1 MPMSRSSRPRCDVE
15 AIVTLG
21 DLQPSWL
28 ETLDRVKLPKLGV
41 YGNHDDEPY
50 MTWFGIDDVHV
61 NRIDLDNGVSF
72 SGFEGCV
79 SYRRSGT
86 AKVGPSYT
94 QRQAKKLIR
103 KLPAAD
109 VLLCHCPP
117 RGVNDD
123 PDDPA
128 HIGFEALRPWVL
140 KHQPRWLLHGHTH
153 PTPGQPA
160 QPHRRHPRG
169 LRQRRARDRPHLV
182 SHGRATALR
191 GHRLPPSSPPQ
202 PLRPWRHD
210 EDAETAQ
217 EPPPSWAPP

>member
-1 MPMSRSSRPRCDVE
+1 MRVLALADRPFHADVEKLASQCDVE

-21 DLQPSWL
+21 DLEPSWL

-41 YGNHDDEPY
+41 YGNHDAEPY
-50 MTWFGIDDVHV
+50 MTWFGIDNVHI
-61 NRIDLDNGVSF
+61 NRIDLDGGTSF

-94 QRQAKKLIR
+94 QREAKKLIK

-128 HIGFEALRPWVL
+128 HIGFEALREWVL
-140 KHQPRWLLHGHTH
+140 KHQPRWLLHGHVH
-153 PTPGQPA
+153 PTPGSLLKKLGDT
-160 QPHRRHPRG
+160 RIVYVNG
-169 LRQRRARDRPHLV
+169 ARVVDL
-182 SHGRATALR
+182 T
-191 GHRLPPSSPPQ
+191 
-202 PLRPWRHD
+202 
-210 EDAETAQ
+210 
-217 EPPPSWAPP
+217 